1 MTEQMEQ
8 LRIIAQPKA
17 FFRERYG
24 SELDQAENTAKR
36 YIRAEDNNQL
46 NLEYPTIEIS
56 GTWYGTIDHPYIR
69 VASVT
74 VPNENVS
81 MAYEAPADPVITTN
95 GEDKKFAIC
104 APEKGNWAGGDN
116 ILMVLNK
123 VDRKKGAL

>member
-46 NLEYPTIEIS
+46 NLEYPTIE
-56 GTWYGTIDHPYIR
+56 
-69 VASVT
+69 
-74 VPNENVS
+74 
-81 MAYEAPADPVITTN
+81 
-95 GEDKKFAIC
+95 
-104 APEKGNWAGGDN
+104 
-116 ILMVLNK
+116 
-123 VDRKKGAL
+123 

>member
-81 MAYEAPADPVITTN
+81 MACMHPYPINSDEPNVRSYLKMKLFINTIDDEINLNNKTSTTS
-95 GEDKKFAIC
+95 
-104 APEKGNWAGGDN
+104 
-116 ILMVLNK
+116 
-123 VDRKKGAL
+123 